1 MAQIT
6 IYLDDDTLE
15 QVNRATRGTGVSK
28 SKWIAEAIQLR
39 VRAEWPEAVRALSG
53 SWKDFPLAEEIRA
66 RQAKDSRR
74 ERL

>member
-6 IYLDDDTLE
+6 IYVDDDTLRKVE
-15 QVNRATRGTGVSK
+15 RATKASAVSK

-39 VRAEWPEAVRALSG
+39 LRGEWPDSVKALAG
-53 SWKDFPLAEEIRA
+53 AWKDFPLAEEIRA
-66 RQAKDSRR
+66 KQGKTSRR